1 MSLYTLRQQVMAL
14 TDVLQTIETQLA
26 SFQRSKPSAVAFD
39 ANASPASTTV
49 ATRRFPPSIWPRVGG
64 LGRLEPTADR
74 FACDAYRNA
83 YRPGLAR
90 QIYVG
95 ACFGLRRLSATL
107 QVPLQKVS
115 TCSAGRLMERMKEV
129 SVDEYA
135 SEYSKDGRY
144 VADRDGFR
152 NWYPAHLHTSVR
164 PAVNSPVSASARA
177 LTVTLP
183 DTMSAAEFDLA
194 FDAEVRK
201 ASIADWVATPEGRRH
216 CAARG
221 VDPALACRAT
231 PYPYGDVTRHSHAL
245 EIIVFRT
252 RDDVDRLIN
261 LAERIVLKKLGLIG

>member
-14 TDVLQTIETQLA
+14 TDVLQTVETQIA
-26 SFQRSKPSAVAFD
+26 SFSRSTPSAARVN
-39 ANASPASTTV
+39 ANNSTAAATV
-49 ATRRFPPSIWPRVGG
+49 PTRRLPPSTWPRVGG
-64 LGRLEPTADR
+64 LGRLEPTADLFGR
-74 FACDAYRNA
+74 EAYRNA

-90 QIYVG
+90 QIYAG

-115 TCSAGRLMERMKEV
+115 TCSAGRLLERMKEV

-152 NWYPAHLHTSVR
+152 NWYPAHLHTTGR

-201 ASIADWVATPEGRRH
+201 ASIADWVATPEGRHH

-221 VDPALACRAT
+221 VDPALARRAT
-231 PYPYGDVTRHSHAL
+231 PYPYGDVTRHSPAL
-245 EIIVFRT
+245 EIVVFRT
-252 RDDVDRLIN
+252 RYDVDRLIN
-261 LAERIVLKKLGLIG
+261 LAERIVLKKLGVIG

>member
-1 MSLYTLRQQVMAL
+1 MSLYTLRQQVTAL
-14 TDVLQTIETQLA
+14 TDALQTVETQLA
-26 SFQRSKPSAVAFD
+26 SFHRSTPRAVVFN
-39 ANASPASTTV
+39 ANASLAPATIP
-49 ATRRFPPSIWPRVGG
+49 TRRFPPSIWPRVGG
-64 LGRLEPTADR
+64 LGRLEPTADLFR
-74 FACDAYRNA
+74 REAYRDA

-90 QIYVG
+90 QIYAG

-115 TCSAGRLMERMKEV
+115 TCSAGRLLERMKEV
-129 SVDEYA
+129 SIDQYA
-135 SEYSKDGRY
+135 GEYSKDGRY

-183 DTMSAAEFDLA
+183 DTMSAAEFDLD

-201 ASIADWVATPEGRRH
+201 ASIADWVATPEGRYH

-231 PYPYGDVTRHSHAL
+231 PYPYGDVTRHSPAL
-245 EIIVFRT
+245 EIVVFRT
-252 RDDVDRLIN
+252 RQDVDRLIG
-261 LAERIVLKKLGLIG
+261 LAERVVLKKLGLIG